1 MGNSFGKS
9 LVLTTFGESHGLAVG
24 GILDGFPP
32 KIEINPDFL
41 QTEINRRRTGN
52 DFFSSSRK
60 EEDTLEILSG
70 IFEGLST
77 GAPIAF
83 LVYNHDQKPADY
95 EHLKNVYR
103 PSHADFTYQQ
113 KYGIR
118 DPRGGGR
125 SSARETLARVAAGA
139 FAKLFLQKDQIS
151 ISSGIAQIGPYV
163 VDDPGSGNAEPLAG
177 FLSKEILDF
186 LQLLKTSGNTAGGV
200 VSCCIKGV
208 PAGLGEPVFDKL
220 QADLAK
226 AMLSIN
232 AVKGFE
238 YGSGF
243 AGAAMTGSEHNDIF
257 TMNNGK
263 IETKTNHS
271 GGIQGGIS
279 NGMDIT
285 FRVAFKPVST
295 LMKDQESITVSGEP
309 TVIHG
314 KGRHDVCVVPR
325 ALPVVEAMAALVV
338 ADHLL
343 RMQALAAK
351 GSETIRG
358 PR

>member
-9 LVLTTFGESHGLAVG
+9 LVLTTFGESHGIAIG
-24 GILDGFPP
+24 GILDGFPS
-32 KIEINPDFL
+32 KIAIDAEFL
-41 QTEINRRRTGN
+41 QSELNRRRPGGY
-52 DFFSSSRK
+52 FFSSSRK
-60 EEDTLEILSG
+60 EEDRLEILSG
-70 IFEGLST
+70 IFEGNST

-83 LVYNHDQKPADY
+83 LVYNHDQKSADY
-95 EHLKNVYR
+95 DHLKDVYR
-103 PSHADFTYQQ
+103 PSHADYTHQQ

-125 SSARETLARVAAGA
+125 SSARETVARVAGGA
-139 FAKLFLQKDQIS
+139 FAKLLLRQHRIS
-151 ISSGIAQIGPYV
+151 ISSRVDQIGPYKV
-163 VDDPGSGNAEPLAG
+163 NDPDFGFTDLHRDSPDKVIIEFLEDLKSAGN
-177 FLSKEILDF
+177 S
-186 LQLLKTSGNTAGGV
+186 TGGII
-200 VSCCIKGV
+200 SACITGV
-208 PAGLGEPVFDKL
+208 PPGLGEPVFDKL

-226 AMLSIN
+226 AMLGIN

-257 TMNNGK
+257 FMNNGK

-295 LMKDQESITVSGEP
+295 LLTDQETVSVSGEKSI
-309 TVIHG
+309 IHG

-325 ALPVVEAMAALVV
+325 ALPIVEAMAALVV
-338 ADHLL
+338 ADHLM
-343 RMQALAAK
+343 RSHAANA
-351 GSETIRG
+351 
-358 PR
+358 PC